1 MLTLSKRTFASA
13 PQTVARVEAQHNIG
27 NVYAGASAMPP
38 DTNDIASGRRQPTLA
53 SSGRRSL
60 IDIKAVDDRSASPQ
74 LESSKA
80 LTRNM
85 NPANVV
91 AVTELLARV
100 EELLRLPAE
109 SRETVL
115 RVGTLELDLLTR
127 NVKRDERKIDL
138 RPREFC
144 LLEYMM
150 RRAGRLLTRAVLFQ
164 EVWNYKFTPQS
175 NLVDVHIGK
184 LRRKVDCPHEPPMIY
199 NVRGHGFVLRAPD

>member
-1 MLTLSKRTFASA
+1 
-13 PQTVARVEAQHNIG
+13 
-27 NVYAGASAMPP
+27 MPP

-109 SRETVL
+109 SRESVL
-115 RVGTLELDLLTR
+115 RVGPLQLDLLTR
-127 NVKRDERKIDL
+127 IVKRDERKIDL

-184 LRRKVDCPHEPPMIY
+184 LRRKVDRPHEPPMIY